1 MSTIKRIVN
10 NQMIINTTKLV
21 ITIISLPIITYLI
34 RLYLMFLYKFGI
46 YLGIFLR
53 NLYKFVF

>member
-1 MSTIKRIVN
+1 MSFIKRISN
-10 NQMIINTTKLV
+10 NQNVITIIKII

-34 RLYLMFLYKFGI
+34 RLYLVFLYKFGV
-46 YLGIFLR
+46 YFGIFLR